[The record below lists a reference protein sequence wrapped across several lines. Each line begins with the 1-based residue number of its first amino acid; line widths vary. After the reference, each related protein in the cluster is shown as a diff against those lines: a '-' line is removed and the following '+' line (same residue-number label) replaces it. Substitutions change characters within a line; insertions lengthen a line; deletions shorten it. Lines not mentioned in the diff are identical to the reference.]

1 MSEVLRGRL
10 GRHILDSA
18 LELPMTPGITVIFG
32 PSGSGKTTMLR
43 CVAGLERLDSGWLEC
58 GGVRW
63 NDGPSITV
71 PTRRRRIGY
80 LFQEH
85 ALFPHL
91 SVARNVGY
99 GISGVSRG
107 VRREQV
113 MRALR
118 ATRADHL
125 VDRPV
130 RQLSGGE
137 SQRVALA
144 RALAPRPR
152 LLLLDEPLSAL
163 DATTR
168 SIVRR
173 EVRAILTE
181 QGIPCLLVTHDRTEA
196 LALADRVLVVIEGR
210 IRQAG
215 TPTEVFDRPADSA
228 VAGLV
233 EVETAVP
240 GRVVGTAGQVVRVAV
255 GRQTVAAVATDD
267 PPPAGSDVLV
277 CIRAEDVALEEPG
290 DHALGSAR
298 NRVPAVVVDVR
309 DEGRVVRIDLDA
321 GFPLTSYV
329 TRPARDDLGIVPG
342 TALVAVFKSQAV
354 HLIRR

>member
-1 MSEVLRGRL
+1 MTGTLRGHL
-10 GRHILDSA
+10 VRHVLDTPID
-18 LELPMTPGITVIFG
+18 LPLTSGITVLFG

-43 CVAGLERLDSGWLEC
+43 CLAGLEHLDSGWLEY
-58 GGVRW
+58 GDERW
-63 NDGPSITV
+63 NDGPRTVV
-71 PTRRRRIGY
+71 PTRSRRIGY

-91 SVARNVGY
+91 GVVTNVGY
-99 GISGVSRG
+99 GISGASRG
-107 VRREQV
+107 VRREQALQ
-113 MRALR
+113 ALR
-118 ATRADHL
+118 VARADHL

-144 RALAPRPR
+144 RALAAHPR

-168 SIVRR
+168 SLVRR
-173 EVRAILTE
+173 ELRAILTE
-181 QGIPCLLVTHDRTEA
+181 QEIPCLLVTHDRTEA
-196 LALADRVLVVIEGR
+196 LALADRVLVLIDGR

-215 TPTEVFDRPADSA
+215 TPTDVFDRPVDSA

-233 EVETAVP
+233 EVETAVH
-240 GRVVGTAGQVVRVAV
+240 GRVVGTGSQVISVHV
-255 GRQTVAAVATDD
+255 GGQTVAAVATDD
-267 PPPAGSDVLV
+267 PPPAGAEVLV
-277 CIRAEDVALEEPG
+277 CIRAEDVALQEPG
-290 DHALGSAR
+290 DHALSSAR
-298 NRVPAVVVDVR
+298 NQMPATVVAVR
-309 DEGRVVRIDLDA
+309 DEGRVVRVDLDA

-329 TRPARDDLGIVPG
+329 TRPARDDLHIVPG
-342 TALVAVFKSQAV
+342 ARLVAVFKSQAV